1 MAISYAPL
9 RYLMKERK
17 VSYRK
22 LRAELDIHSTYTTRM
37 KNDSGY
43 VSLETI
49 DLLCEYFR
57 VSSVDE
63 IIEFYDPY
71 EFEYDED

>member
-9 RYLMKERK
+9 RYLMKKHK
-17 VSYRK
+17 VSYRQ

-37 KNDSGY
+37 KNDTGY

-49 DLLCEYFR
+49 DLLCEYFD
-57 VSSVDE
+57 VPVDE
-63 IIEFYDPY
+63 IIEYYDPY
-71 EFEYDED
+71 EYEAD

>member
-9 RYLMKERK
+9 RHLMKK
-17 VSYRK
+17 NNVSYRK

-37 KNDSGY
+37 KNDTGY

-49 DLLCEYFR
+49 DLLCEYFD
-57 VSSVDE
+57 VPVNE
-63 IIEFYDPY
+63 IIEYYDSY
-71 EFEYDED
+71 EYEED

>member
-9 RYLMKERK
+9 RHLMEKHEI
-17 VSYRK
+17 SYRK

-37 KNDSGY
+37 KNDAGY

-49 DLLCEYFR
+49 DLLCEYFD
-57 VSSVDE
+57 VSVNE
-63 IIEFYDPY
+63 IIEYYDQY
-71 EFEYDED
+71 EYEED